1 MDDASGVSSLSTSDH
16 ARKTVTSPQEN
27 DVFKHLKEEEEKNR
41 RRASSRKTDTPK
53 KPRELGNWY
62 GAGKIKFETK
72 KDEMNSCSWHP
83 SGGHRVRSKLEDIL
97 CE

>member
-16 ARKTVTSPQEN
+16 ARKTVTSPQEK
-27 DVFKHLKEEEEKNR
+27 DVFEHLKEEENR
-41 RRASSRKTDTPK
+41 RRSSSRKTDTSK

-62 GAGKIKFETK
+62 GKVGKIKFETK
-72 KDEMNSCSWHP
+72 KDEMSSWQP